1 MRALISVSNKEGIID
16 LARKLSELHVEIIS
30 TGGTAKYLKENG
42 IDVLE
47 VQQITSFP
55 EILNGRV
62 KTLHPAIHGAILAKR
77 DKEEHMKELEK
88 LSITPIDIVVV
99 NLYPFK
105 ETVQK
110 TNDLEQ
116 ILENIDIGGP
126 SMLRSA
132 AKNYKD
138 VLVIC
143 DTSDY
148 GWLIDKLSNKETITQ
163 EERMKFALKAFEHT
177 AYYDAMICH
186 FFRKKLNLEEFP
198 KIFTCTFE
206 KVSNLRY
213 GENPHQK
220 AALYKDVFADSSTI
234 VKAEQIQGKELSFN
248 NICDADS
255 AFELVKEF
263 DTPCAVAVKHTN
275 PCGVACDDDI
285 CTAFERAYR
294 ADPLS
299 IFGGIVALNRPVGKE
314 LAEKLSKIFL
324 EVIVA
329 PDYSPEAL
337 EILSK
342 KKNLRILKAHFSKD
356 HAELDLR
363 KVSGGLL
370 LQTKDVLDYQE
381 LKVVTRRAPTE
392 KEMVDLLFAWK
403 VVKHAKS
410 NAIVFAKNLCTLGI
424 GTGQVNRLWPTEHC
438 VRVARENAKGAVLA
452 SDAFFPF
459 PDAVEIAAKAGV
471 SAIIQPGGSARDQQ
485 IIKVADQYNI
495 AMVFTGTRHFK
506 H

>member
-30 TGGTAKYLKENG
+30 SGGTAKYLKENG

-88 LSITPIDIVVV
+88 FSITPIDIVVV

-143 DTSDY
+143 DICDY
-148 GWLIDKLSNKETITQ
+148 EWLIDKLSKKEIITQ
-163 EERMKFALKAFEHT
+163 KERMKLALKAFEHT
-177 AYYDAMICH
+177 AHYDAMICQ
-186 FFRKKLNLEEFP
+186 FFRERLNLEGFLGT
-198 KIFTCTFE
+198 FTCTFE
-206 KVSNLRY
+206 KVFNLRY
-213 GENPHQK
+213 GENPHQR
-220 AALYKDVFADSSTI
+220 AALYKDLFAGPSTI

-248 NICDADS
+248 NICDADA
-255 AFELVKEF
+255 AFQLVKEF
-263 DTPCAVAVKHTN
+263 DIPCAVAVKHTN

-285 CTAFERAYR
+285 SLAFEKAYR

-314 LAEKLSKIFL
+314 LAEKLSEIFL

-356 HAELDLR
+356 HAELDFR

-392 KEMVDLLFAWK
+392 KEMVDLLFAWR

-438 VRVARENAKGAVLA
+438 VRVAQENAKGAVLA

-471 SAIIQPGGSARDQQ
+471 SAIIQPGGSLRDQQ
-485 IIKVADQYNI
+485 IIEVANQYDI
-495 AMVFTGTRHFK
+495 AMVFTGTRHFR

>member
-1 MRALISVSNKEGIID
+1 MRALISVSNKEGIVD
-16 LARKLSELHVEIIS
+16 FARKLTQLHVQIIS

-47 VQQITSFP
+47 VQQVTSFP
-55 EILNGRV
+55 EILDGRV

-77 DKEEHMKELEK
+77 DKEEHMKELRK

-143 DTSDY
+143 DTCDY
-148 GWLIDKLSNKETITQ
+148 EWLIDKISKEEIITQ
-163 EERMKFALKAFEHT
+163 EERAKLALKAFEHT
-177 AYYDAMICH
+177 AYYDAMICQ
-186 FFRKKLNLEEFP
+186 FFRERLNLEEFP
-198 KIFTCTFE
+198 KTFTFTFE
-206 KVSNLRY
+206 KVYDLRY
-213 GENPHQK
+213 GENPHQR
-220 AALYKDVFADSSTI
+220 AALYKDLFAGPSMI

-248 NICDADS
+248 NICDADA
-255 AFELVKEF
+255 AFQLVKEF
-263 DTPCAVAVKHTN
+263 ETPCAVAVKHTN

-285 CTAFERAYR
+285 STAFEKAYR

-299 IFGGIVALNRPVGKE
+299 IFGGIVALNRPVGKK
-314 LAEKLSKIFL
+314 LAEKLSEIFL

-342 KKNLRILKAHFSKD
+342 KRNLRILKVHFSKD
-356 HAELDLR
+356 HAELDFR

-438 VRVARENAKGAVLA
+438 VRVAQENAKGAVLA

-471 SAIIQPGGSARDQQ
+471 SAIIEPGGSVRDQQ
-485 IIKVADQYNI
+485 IIEVANQYDI
-495 AMVFTGTRHFK
+495 AMVFTGTRHFR

>member
-16 LARKLSELHVEIIS
+16 FTKKLSQIGVEIIS
-30 TGGTAKYLKENG
+30 TGGTARYLKEND

-47 VQQITSFP
+47 VQQVTSFP
-55 EILNGRV
+55 EILDGRV
-62 KTLHPAIHGAILAKR
+62 KTLHPSIHGAILAKR
-77 DKEEHMKELEK
+77 DKQEHMEELK
-88 LSITPIDIVVV
+88 RLSIAPIDIVVV

-148 GWLIDKLSNKETITQ
+148 EWLVNKLSKKEIITEQ
-163 EERMKFALKAFEHT
+163 ERMRLALKAFEHT
-177 AYYDAMICH
+177 AHYDAMICE
-186 FFRKKLNLEEFP
+186 FFKEKLSLEEFP
-198 KIFTCTFE
+198 MTFTCTFE
-206 KVSNLRY
+206 KVFDLRY

-220 AALYKDVFADSSTI
+220 AALYKDVFAGLSTI
-234 VKAEQIQGKELSFN
+234 VRAEQIQGKELSFN
-248 NICDADS
+248 NICDADA

-263 DTPCAVAVKHTN
+263 GMPCAVAVKHTN

-285 CTAFERAYR
+285 FDAFERAYKS
-294 ADPLS
+294 DPVS
-299 IFGGIVALNRPVGKE
+299 IFGGIVALNRPV
-314 LAEKLSKIFL
+314 EKQIAQRLSEIFL

-329 PDYSPEAL
+329 PDYTSEAL
-337 EILSK
+337 KILSK
-342 KKNLRILKAHFSKD
+342 KKNLRILKVNFSTID
-356 HAELDLR
+356 PELDLR
-363 KVSGGLL
+363 KISGGIL
-370 LQTKDVLDYQE
+370 LQTKDTLDYQE
-381 LKVVTRRAPTE
+381 LKFVTKRTPTE
-392 KEMVDLLFAWK
+392 KEMSDLLFAWK
-403 VVKHAKS
+403 IVKHAKS
-410 NAIVFAKNLCTLGI
+410 NAIVLAKNLCTLGI

-438 VRVARENAKGAVLA
+438 VRVAQENAKGAVLA

-459 PDAVEIAAKAGV
+459 PDAVEIAAKAGI
-471 SAIIQPGGSARDQQ
+471 SAIIQPGGSVRDQQ
-485 IIKVADQYNI
+485 VIEIADKYNI
-495 AMVFTGTRHFK
+495 AMIFTGARHFK